1 MSDNFTSTDLISPA
15 YQAEQRRMHEALDS
29 YGVEC
34 LRYGKSIANLVVRN
48 NIATML
54 DYGSGKGRIIEAV
67 GPHLNGH
74 RLEIN
79 LYDPGI
85 PELSVAPDPAEMVT
99 CIDVLEHVEPDCT
112 DAVVK
117 DIHRCTQRLAFITI
131 GLTPAAKTLSD
142 GRNAHINLRPSN
154 EWLLMLM
161 DHFWIHSFTDAGRSA
176 IFIGAPK

>member
-1 MSDNFTSTDLISPA
+1 MPNLISTA
-15 YQAEQRRMHEALDS
+15 YQAEQRRMHEVHDA

-48 NIATML
+48 GIASLL

-67 GPHLNGH
+67 APHLNGH

-85 PELSVAPDPAEMVT
+85 EELAVTPEPAEMVT
-99 CIDVLEHVEPDCT
+99 CIDVLEHVEPECT
-112 DAVVK
+112 ADVIA
-117 DIHRCTQRLAFITI
+117 DIHRCARRMIFVTI

-154 EWLLMLM
+154 EWLLLLM
-161 DHFWIHSFTDAGRSA
+161 DHFFIHSFTDIGRSA